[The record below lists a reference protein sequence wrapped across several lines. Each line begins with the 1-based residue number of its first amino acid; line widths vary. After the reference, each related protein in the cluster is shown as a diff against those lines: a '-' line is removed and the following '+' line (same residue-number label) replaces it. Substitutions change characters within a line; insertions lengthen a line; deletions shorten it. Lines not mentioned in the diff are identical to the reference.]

1 RSVQCMSKGKSILLG
16 ILVGTTASAVATL
29 LTTPSSGKDVRVR
42 IKDQSFEWKDAIDEM
57 IQDGLN
63 LKEQIAKTSKEGAA
77 LINDLTQEMKTS
89 IEEWK
94 IAVEPNQ
101 ENIHNYL
108 EQIETSIK
116 DLETKLT
123 EQDNK
128 Q

>member
-1 RSVQCMSKGKSILLG
+1 MSKGKSILLG

-29 LTTPSSGKDVRVR
+29 LTTPSSGRDVRVR

-101 ENIHNYL
+101 ENIHDYL

>member
-1 RSVQCMSKGKSILLG
+1 MSKGKSILLG

-128 Q
+128 

>member
-1 RSVQCMSKGKSILLG
+1 MSKGKSILLG

-42 IKDQSFEWKDAIDEM
+42 IKDQSFEWKDAIDEI
-57 IQDGLN
+57 IQDGWK
-63 LKEQIAKTSKEGAA
+63 LKDQIAKTSKEGAA

-101 ENIHNYL
+101 DNLHDYL

-116 DLETKLT
+116 DLEAKLT
-123 EQDNK
+123 EQNNK

>member
-1 RSVQCMSKGKSILLG
+1 MSKGKSILLG

-57 IQDGLN
+57 IQDGWK
-63 LKEQIAKTSKEGAA
+63 LKDQIAKTSKEGAA

-101 ENIHNYL
+101 DNLHDYL

-116 DLETKLT
+116 DLEAKLT
-123 EQDNK
+123 EQNNK

>member
-1 RSVQCMSKGKSILLG
+1 MQCISKGKSILLG

-128 Q
+128 

>member
-1 RSVQCMSKGKSILLG
+1 MSKGKSILLG

-42 IKDQSFEWKDAIDEM
+42 IKDQSFEWKDAIDEI
-57 IQDGLN
+57 IQDGLT
-63 LKEQIAKTSKEGAA
+63 LKDQIAKTSKEGAA

-101 ENIHNYL
+101 DNLHDYL

-116 DLETKLT
+116 DLEAKLT
-123 EQDNK
+123 EQNK
-128 Q
+128 EQ

>member
-1 RSVQCMSKGKSILLG
+1 MSKGKSILLG

-116 DLETKLT
+116 DLETKVT

-128 Q
+128 

>member
-1 RSVQCMSKGKSILLG
+1 MSKGKSILLG
-16 ILVGTTASAVATL
+16 ILVCTTASAVATL

-128 Q
+128 